1 MAHDVK
7 GDICFLRSL
16 VVTDLRSSAAA
27 SNAYRWALYS
37 NSIPCQLWMFA
48 EENPDKKRKFVEN
61 VKIS

>member
-7 GDICFLRSL
+7 WDICFLRTL

-27 SNAYRWALYS
+27 SNAHRWALYS
-37 NSIPCQLWMFA
+37 NRISCQLWMFA